1 MCDFRPH
8 SMAAKATHH
17 KHRNSQQT
25 RRKTCSWT
33 TRTILTRAAPQH
45 RQQVTSNSHSR
56 RLTHTSS
63 KRTEPSPRSSVT
75 SVSAPLAPISSRSST
90 KWRLHPLLPKI
101 LPKVLALQLQ
111 VKTNHQR
118 RLPPNRNPS
127 QRRHLP
133 RRVAFSPSARRCNSR

>member
-45 RQQVTSNSHSR
+45 RQQVTSSSHSR
-56 RLTHTSS
+56 RLSHHSS
-63 KRTEPSPRSSVT
+63 KRAASSPRSSVT
-75 SVSAPLAPISSRSST
+75 SVSAPLAPTSSRSST

-101 LPKVLALQLQ
+101 PLKVLAQQLQ
-111 VKTNHQR
+111 AKTTHQH

-127 QRRHLP
+127 QRRYLP